1 MIIWNWKARFE
12 CVNNVLGRGFLYP
25 CPPQAVLLYRY
36 MKQKFHGS
44 NEVTKGK
51 SYLMDYKKSFQ
62 WAIASLS
69 HNYKKERQF
78 TQRES
83 QYPRAVSPFEAK
95 RAKKSLDE
103 TKSKGFLLFLEWM
116 HEENDVHERPNN
128 SR

>member
-1 MIIWNWKARFE
+1 
-12 CVNNVLGRGFLYP
+12 
-25 CPPQAVLLYRY
+25 
-36 MKQKFHGS
+36 
-44 NEVTKGK
+44 
-51 SYLMDYKKSFQ
+51 MDYKKSFQ

-83 QYPRAVSPFEAK
+83 QYPPAVSPFEAK